1 MKLGIKDVADK
12 LATNE
17 SITKREAKLRVTQV
31 LETLSELA
39 QGLENEGDSIQMID
53 YFSITRKHR
62 AERAGVNPRT
72 GEKLMISAKDNLSFK
87 AGKKFK
93 LNQFNF
99 MREGNLSLL
108 FAMSYELCYNQ
119 SDEKSFTN
127 RGG

>member
-1 MKLGIKDVADK
+1 MKLGIKDVANK

-31 LETLSELA
+31 LEALSELA
-39 QGLENEGDSIQMID
+39 RGLENEGDSIQMID

-62 AERAGVNPRT
+62 AERVGVNPRT

-93 LNQFNF
+93 LN
-99 MREGNLSLL
+99 
-108 FAMSYELCYNQ
+108 
-119 SDEKSFTN
+119 
-127 RGG
+127 